1 MKSFLSI
8 VLALVFTLAASAQAT
23 YIRGSVIDGSTGES
37 IIGAAVKI
45 EGTTVA
51 GMTDLDGNFSLKAA
65 PGTYTVSVAY
75 FTFKTKKIAGVAVK
89 PGDATVLGTIV
100 LESEDDVKLEEVVIT
115 AEATRNSEASLL
127 TLKKKSTVIMDGI
140 SAAKI
145 GLTGDATAVE
155 AAKRVTGVSI
165 EGGKYIFVRG
175 LGDRYSKTTLNGMDI
190 PGLDPDR
197 NTIQMDI
204 FPTDLISNIVV
215 SKAFTA
221 DMPADFTGGLLNV
234 ETKAFPERKIFN
246 VNMSGGYTPSMHF
259 RNDYLTY
266 KGSAT
271 DFLGF
276 DGGTR
281 RLPAGA
287 DASVIPTPISGLGSQ
302 ATNDFVNSFNKTLGA
317 SEAFVPM
324 DFSLGLSMGNQ
335 WDAKKANKQG
345 EIPKLGYIFS
355 ATYKSSFNNYRD
367 VFYGEYQRFADPS
380 LNELRYATTQEGALG
395 EQNVLVGLLG
405 GFAKKTGTRKF
416 RMTLMHLQNGEKRA
430 GQFLVLNDGAAVGQ
444 SGYIA
449 RSNNLE
455 YNQRSLTNLLVN
467 GTRVWN
473 DANEELD
480 WRFAP
485 TLSLSSD
492 PDIRR
497 TAYTFDPVTTA
508 FSAGAGGNPSRIW
521 RSLAEVNL
529 PLRVDYTKKFLFN
542 RAPGKLQY
550 GASNTFKFR
559 DYEILFYDMQF
570 FGLQPRWEA
579 PYDPN
584 VVLDPSN
591 IYGNGQGGTIYY
603 QSGNRTPNPN
613 KYQSNS
619 NTAAAYVSTEL
630 AFSVRLKAVLGLR
643 AEHFI
648 QRHTGRDQAYASGD
662 VINGRNLDND
672 VVLNSLDLFP
682 SANLIYSVNENTN
695 LRLVATRTI
704 ARPSFKELSFAQIL
718 DPLTNRI
725 FNGSFFPYSSWDG
738 NLVETRITNADLRW
752 ERFFKDGQVFSVS
765 GFYKQFQNPIELVRI
780 AEQQTSTEFQP
791 RNVGTG
797 TMLGAEIEWNKNFAF
812 ISPKLRPLSFNGNI
826 TLIQSQITMT
836 TQEFNDRKAFERTG
850 EIIVNTRQMAG
861 QSPYVLNGGFMYTAE
876 QNSFGVFYNVKGPT
890 LQIVGLGL
898 FPDVYTMPFHS
909 LNASFNRTVGKDDRG
924 SLKFR
929 VSNLMNDDVLSVY
942 KSYQAEDQVFSRLVP
957 GVSFSVGYSYKL

>member
-1 MKSFLSI
+1 MKSILTF
-8 VLALVFTLAASAQAT
+8 ALVFGIALAASAQAS
-23 YIRGSVIDGSTGES
+23 YIRGSVVDGSTGES

-45 EGTTVA
+45 QGTTVV
-51 GMTDLDGNFSLKAA
+51 GMTDLDGNFSIKTA
-65 PGTYTVSVAY
+65 PGTYSVAIAY
-75 FTFKTKKIAGVAVK
+75 FTFKTKTITGVEVK
-89 PGDATVLGTIV
+89 FGDAASLGTVV
-100 LESEDDVKLEEVVIT
+100 LESEDNFKLEEVVIT
-115 AEATRNSEASLL
+115 AEATRNSESALL
-127 TLKKKSTVIMDGI
+127 TLKKKSMVIMDGI
-140 SAAKI
+140 SSAKI

-165 EGGKYIFVRG
+165 EGGKYVFVRG
-175 LGDRYSKTTLNGMDI
+175 LGDRYSKATLNGMDI
-190 PGLDPDR
+190 PGLDPDK

-204 FPTDLISNIVV
+204 FPTDLISNIIV

-221 DMPADFTGGLLNV
+221 DMPADFTGGLLNI
-234 ETKAFPERKIFN
+234 ETKAFPERKIFTIN
-246 VNMSGGYTPSMHF
+246 ASGGYTPSMHF
-259 RNDYLTY
+259 RSDYLTY
-266 KGSAT
+266 RGSAT
-271 DFLGF
+271 DLLGF
-276 DGGTR
+276 DGGSR

-287 DASVIPTPISGLGSQ
+287 NANIIPTPTSGLGSQ

-317 SEAFVPM
+317 REAFVPM
-324 DFSLGLSMGNQ
+324 DFSIGLSMGNQ
-335 WDAKKANKQG
+335 WDAKKANRQG
-345 EIPKLGYIFS
+345 EIPKLGYNFS
-355 ATYKSSFNNYRD
+355 ATYKSVFNNYRD

-380 LNELRYATTQEGALG
+380 QTELRYATTQEGAMG
-395 EQNVLVGLLG
+395 EHNVLVGFLG
-405 GFAKKTGTRKF
+405 GFAKKTSTRKF

-473 DANEELD
+473 DANEQLD

-485 TLSLSSD
+485 SLSISND

-497 TAYTFDPVTTA
+497 TAYTFDPVTTSFA
-508 FSAGAGGNPSRIW
+508 AGAGGNPSRIW
-521 RSLAEVNL
+521 RSLSEINL

-542 RAPGKLQY
+542 RAPAKLQY
-550 GASNTFKFR
+550 GASNTFKYR

-570 FGLQPRWEA
+570 FGLQPRWQA

-584 VVLDPSN
+584 SVLDPST
-591 IYGNGQGGTIYY
+591 IFGNGQGGTIYY

-613 KYQSNS
+613 KYQSNL
-619 NTAAAYVSTEL
+619 NTAAAYLSTEI
-630 AFSVRLKAVLGLR
+630 AFSLRLKAVLGLR

-648 QRHTGRDQAYASGD
+648 QRHTGRDQAYASGN
-662 VINGRNLDND
+662 VISGRNLDNE

-682 SANLIYSVNENTN
+682 SANVIYSVNENTN

-725 FNGSFFPYSSWDG
+725 FNGSFFPYASWDG

-752 ERFFKDGQVFSVS
+752 ERFFKDGQIFSVS
-765 GFYKQFQNPIELVRI
+765 GFYKQFENPIELVRI

-797 TMLGAEIEWNKNFAF
+797 TMFGAEIEWNKNFAF
-812 ISPKLRPLSFNGNI
+812 ISTKLRPLSFNGNI

-836 TQEFNDRKAFERTG
+836 TQEFNDRKAFERVG
-850 EIIVNTRQMAG
+850 ETIVNTRQMAG
-861 QSPYVLNGGFMYTAE
+861 QSPYVLNGGLMYTSA
-876 QNSFGVFYNVKGPT
+876 QNNFGIFYNVKGST

-929 VSNLMNDDVLSVY
+929 VSNLLGDDVLSVY
-942 KSYQAEDQVFSRLVP
+942 KSFQAQDQVFSRLVP
-957 GVSFSVGYSYKL
+957 GMSFSMGYSYKL

>member
-1 MKSFLSI
+1 MKSFLSF
-8 VLALVFTLAASAQAT
+8 VLALGFTLAASAQAT

-75 FTFKTKKIAGVAVK
+75 FTFKTKKIAGVVVK

-115 AEATRNSEASLL
+115 AEAARNSEASLL

-259 RNDYLTY
+259 RSDYLTY

-281 RLPAGA
+281 RLPTGA
-287 DASVIPTPISGLGSQ
+287 DATVIPTPISGLGSQ
-302 ATNDFVNSFNKTLGA
+302 ATNDFVNSFN
-317 SEAFVPM
+317 
-324 DFSLGLSMGNQ
+324 
-335 WDAKKANKQG
+335 
-345 EIPKLGYIFS
+345 
-355 ATYKSSFNNYRD
+355 NYRD
-367 VFYGEYQRFADPS
+367 VFYGEYQRYADPS
-380 LNELRYATTQEGALG
+380 LTELRYATTQEGAMG

-405 GFAKKTGTRKF
+405 GFAKKTSNRKF

-430 GQFLVLNDGAAVGQ
+430 GQFEVLNDGAAVGQ

-485 TLSLSSD
+485 TLSISSD

-508 FSAGAGGNPSRIW
+508 FAAGAGGNPSRIW

-570 FGLQPRWEA
+570 FGLQPRWQA
-579 PYDPN
+579 PHDPN
-584 VVLDPSN
+584 VVLDPRN

-752 ERFFKDGQVFSVS
+752 ERFFKDGQIFSVS

-836 TQEFNDRKAFERTG
+836 TQEFNDRKAFERVG
-850 EIIVNTRQMAG
+850 ETIENTRQMAG
-861 QSPYVLNGGFMYTAE
+861 QSPYVLNGGLMYTAE
-876 QNSFGVFYNVKGPT
+876 QNSFGIFYNVKGPT

-929 VSNLMNDDVLSVY
+929 VSNLFGDDVLSVY
-942 KSYQAEDQVFSRLVP
+942 KSFQAQDQVFSRLVP
-957 GVSFSVGYSYKL
+957 GMSFSVGYSYKL